1 MFVGQ
6 TLWKRGPAAYEIP
19 GLGGRSYHSSIMR
32 HAYKTGEVAF
42 VLTYVWHGDLSTEQ
56 YVFDGYR
63 DA

>member
-6 TLWKRGPAAYEIP
+6 TLWKWGPAAYEIL
-19 GLGGRSYHSSIMR
+19 GLGGRSYYSSMMR
-32 HAYKTGEVAF
+32 HAYKTGEVVF
-42 VLTYVWHGDLSTEQ
+42 LLTDVWHGDLSTEQ